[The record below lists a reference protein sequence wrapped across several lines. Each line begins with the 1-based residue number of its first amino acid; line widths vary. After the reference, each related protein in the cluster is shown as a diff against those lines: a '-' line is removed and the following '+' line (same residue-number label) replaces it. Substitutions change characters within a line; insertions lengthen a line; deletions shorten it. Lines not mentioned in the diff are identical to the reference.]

1 MSKHKAES
9 NDLPRSKYF
18 WVGACAA
25 WFAWIASTVLAGPK
39 LGFWGS
45 LPGCGPQSGC
55 DLVTNGPLGNI
66 SLGGFLWPV
75 SFVGIAWFVSI
86 AALWMNT
93 RGTSKSLLWFVRLGV
108 LGSLGFVVAMIVS
121 GHFCKWC
128 ALVHFFNLVL
138 WICAELQIRSTK
150 TGGNSCGAR
159 KFLFLFVL
167 LSLFLGALYLFTSS
181 NKSADDK
188 RASEENVSEIINT
201 AADSSTLALL
211 ESKHRFGSPDAPIQ
225 VVMFTDYQCP
235 DCKRLENELA
245 RIYKQRNDISI
256 VVKHFPFN
264 FDCNDEIGSMKLHPN
279 ACWAARAAEAAYILG
294 GDSGWER
301 VHTWLF
307 ENGGSFTDATLPD
320 DLSALG
326 FNPKEFIQTMTGE
339 DTLISVKSDAA
350 DGKALGIW
358 FTPMIFINGVEY
370 LWYYGG
376 QDSLARV
383 IESKAVAV
391 ASGQSTGV
399 APPSALEKLIK
410 DWRVA
415 RPRNFPEYGRLSWVG
430 DGTVEIIIWGD
441 YQSEATRKLDGVM
454 KDVLASDERAVYS
467 FRHFPIDDSCN
478 SGVKNLKTQNA
489 GSCAMARVV
498 EAVDLLCGNEARWK
512 VHDAFMT
519 TQPLVDLETLAGI
532 AASVCNNSK
541 EIIISVASSQDVES
555 RLRADIKSK
564 NSVWRRTV
572 PVLVI
577 DGRFVPR
584 WQMDGT
590 TAKETILQ
598 MIDEASN

>member
-9 NDLPRSKYF
+9 NDLPRSKSF
-18 WVGACAA
+18 WVGVCAA
-25 WFAWIASTVLAGPK
+25 WFAWIASIVLAGPK
-39 LGFWGS
+39 LGFWSS

-108 LGSLGFVVAMIVS
+108 LGSLGFVIAMIVS

-138 WICAELQIRSTK
+138 WICAELRIRSTK
-150 TGGNSCGAR
+150 NVWGSGDAKSFV
-159 KFLFLFVL
+159 FLLVST
-167 LSLFLGALYLFTSS
+167 SLFIGVLYLFASS
-181 NKSADDK
+181 KKSADDK
-188 RASEENVSEIINT
+188 KAGEENVSEIINT

-235 DCKRLENELA
+235 DCKRLETQLA

-256 VVKHFPFN
+256 VVKHFPLN
-264 FDCNDEIGSMKLHPN
+264 FDCNDGVGSLRVHPN

-301 VHTWLF
+301 VHAWLF
-307 ENGGSFTDATLPD
+307 ENEGSFTDATLPD
-320 DLSALG
+320 DLRALG
-326 FNPKEFIQTMTGE
+326 FNPREFIQTMTSE
-339 DTLISVKSDAA
+339 VTLINVKSDAVDA
-350 DGKALGIW
+350 KALGIW

-376 QDSLARV
+376 QDSLTRV
-383 IESKAVAV
+383 IESVGVAV
-391 ASGQSTGV
+391 ASGRPTGV
-399 APPSALEKLIK
+399 APPSALEKLIE

-415 RPRNFPEYGRLSWVG
+415 RTRKFPDHGRLAWKG
-430 DGTVEIIIWGD
+430 GGTVEIIIWGD
-441 YQSEATRKLDGVM
+441 YQTETTRKLDALM
-454 KDVLASDERAVYS
+454 KEVLVSDERAAYS

-478 SGVKNLKTQNA
+478 SGVKNYKTQYA

-498 EAVDLLCGNEARWK
+498 EAVDLLCGNEARWQ
-512 VHDAFMT
+512 VHDAFMFA
-519 TQPLVDLETLAGI
+519 QPSVDLDSLAEV
-532 AASVCNNSK
+532 AASICDNSK
-541 EIIISVASSQDVES
+541 ENIVSAALSQDVES
-555 RLRADIKSK
+555 RLRTDIQSK
-564 NSVWRRTV
+564 LSVWRRSV

-584 WQMDGT
+584 WEMEGT
-590 TAKETILQ
+590 TAKETVLQ
-598 MIDEASN
+598 MIDEASK